1 MSTDDDTP
9 VHPSRPP
16 TTRRRPRL
24 TERQAEP
31 FIEELENPNPATPDD
46 EDDAENRHERW
57 LDRINGSR

>member
-1 MSTDDDTP
+1 M
-9 VHPSRPP
+9 

-24 TERQAEP
+24 NEREAEP
-31 FIEELENPNPATPDD
+31 LIEEIEHPNPPTPDD